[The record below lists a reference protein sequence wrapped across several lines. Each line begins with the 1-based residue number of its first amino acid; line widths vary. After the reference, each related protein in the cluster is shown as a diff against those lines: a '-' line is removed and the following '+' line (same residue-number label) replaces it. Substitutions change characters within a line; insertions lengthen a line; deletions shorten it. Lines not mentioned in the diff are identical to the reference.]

1 MSVELLAMVAVLP
14 ILVALIL
21 MVGMRWPATK
31 AMPLAWLV
39 CAVSGILVW
48 GLSPGYV
55 AALTLQGIV
64 TAIGVLI
71 IVFGAILIL
80 FTLEKSG
87 GMETIQYGMQNI
99 SRDKRVQAII
109 IGYMFAAFIEG
120 AAGFGTPAALA
131 APLLLALGFPAMAAA
146 IICLVFNSFPVSF
159 GAVGTPIV
167 MGLSPLKPILDAG
180 VADGG
185 MTYAAFYKIV
195 GEYCTMMH
203 IPMAFILPVFML
215 GFMTRFYGPNRTWSE
230 GFSAWKY
237 CIFAGVCFSVP
248 YFIVAWTLGP
258 ELPSLI
264 GGLIGLGIL
273 IYGTKRGFCVPE
285 TTWDFGPHE
294 KWDASWTGSIAASGK
309 TEFHPHMTQF
319 RAWLPYAI
327 IGLILVLTR
336 IPELGLKAWLA
347 SFKLSF
353 VDILGYQGV
362 NASIDYLFL
371 PGTIPFTL
379 VAILTIGLHSMKAND
394 VKDAWTTTFAKMK
407 APTIAL
413 FAAVALVSIFRGSG
427 VNDAGMDS
435 MPLALAKTLAAL
447 TGEAWPALASY
458 VGGLG
463 AFITGSNTVSDLL
476 FAQFQWDMAT
486 QLKLSKEII
495 VAAQAVGGGMGNMIC
510 IHNVVAVCAVVGL
523 SGSEGMI
530 IKALPALRH
539 HCRHHRLRAR
549 FLEWYRTIEE
559 GREKRFSGNVFPPF
573 PKPAAR
579 SPSLLY
585 QRLSRSS
592 NSDYN
597 ILRMKRPPEM
607 FRAAFSEM
615 DGDPQAVRSSDL
627 RRPGRSANSPKP

>member
-99 SRDKRVQAII
+99 SRRQARSGDHHRIHVRRLHRRR
-109 IGYMFAAFIEG
+109 GRFRHSRG
-120 AAGFGTPAALA
+120 ACRPTPAGPRFSRHGRGHHL
-131 APLLLALGFPAMAAA
+131 
-146 IICLVFNSFPVSF
+146 LVFNSFPVSF

-185 MTYAAFYKIV
+185 MTYAAFCKIV

-237 CIFAGVCFSVP
+237 CLFAGVCFSVP

-353 VDILGYQGV
+353 VNILGYQGV
-362 NASIDYLFL
+362 SASIDYLFL

-476 FAQFQWDMAT
+476 FSQFQWDMAT
-486 QLKLSKEII
+486 QLKFSKEII

-530 IKALPALRH
+530 IKKT
-539 HCRHHRLRAR
+539 
-549 FLEWYRTIEE
+549 FW
-559 GREKRFSGNVFPPF
+559 PF
-573 PKPAAR
+573 
-579 SPSLLY
+579 LLY
-585 QRLSRSS
+585 GIIVGIIACGLV
-592 NSDYN
+592 
-597 ILRMKRPPEM
+597 
-607 FRAAFSEM
+607 F
-615 DGDPQAVRSSDL
+615 
-627 RRPGRSANSPKP
+627 

>member
-185 MTYAAFYKIV
+185 MTYAAFCKIV

-215 GFMTRFYGPNRTWSE
+215 GFMTRFYGPNRTSPT
-230 GFSAWKY
+230 S
-237 CIFAGVCFSVP
+237 S
-248 YFIVAWTLGP
+248 LRGP
-258 ELPSLI
+258 LDPNCLPS
-264 GGLIGLGIL
+264 
-273 IYGTKRGFCVPE
+273 
-285 TTWDFGPHE
+285 
-294 KWDASWTGSIAASGK
+294 SAASS
-309 TEFHPHMTQF
+309 
-319 RAWLPYAI
+319 
-327 IGLILVLTR
+327 
-336 IPELGLKAWLA
+336 A
-347 SFKLSF
+347 SAFSF
-353 VDILGYQGV
+353 TAPSG
-362 NASIDYLFL
+362 ASASPKR
-371 PGTIPFTL
+371 PGTS
-379 VAILTIGLHSMKAND
+379 ARMKSG
-394 VKDAWTTTFAKMK
+394 T
-407 APTIAL
+407 PPGP
-413 FAAVALVSIFRGSG
+413 AAS
-427 VNDAGMDS
+427 
-435 MPLALAKTLAAL
+435 P
-447 TGEAWPALASY
+447 
-458 VGGLG
+458 
-463 AFITGSNTVSDLL
+463 
-476 FAQFQWDMAT
+476 
-486 QLKLSKEII
+486 
-495 VAAQAVGGGMGNMIC
+495 
-510 IHNVVAVCAVVGL
+510 
-523 SGSEGMI
+523 
-530 IKALPALRH
+530 
-539 HCRHHRLRAR
+539 
-549 FLEWYRTIEE
+549 
-559 GREKRFSGNVFPPF
+559 
-573 PKPAAR
+573 PAAR
-579 SPSLLY
+579 P
-585 QRLSRSS
+585 
-592 NSDYN
+592 NS
-597 ILRMKRPPEM
+597 IPT
-607 FRAAFSEM
+607 
-615 DGDPQAVRSSDL
+615 
-627 RRPGRSANSPKP
+627 

>member
-1 MSVELLAMVAVLP
+1 M
-14 ILVALIL
+14 
-21 MVGMRWPATK
+21 
-31 AMPLAWLV
+31 
-39 CAVSGILVW
+39 
-48 GLSPGYV
+48 
-55 AALTLQGIV
+55 QGIV

-185 MTYAAFYKIV
+185 MTYAAFCKIV

-362 NASIDYLFL
+362 SASIDYLFL

-476 FAQFQWDMAT
+476 FSQFQWDMAT
-486 QLKLSKEII
+486 QLKFSKEII

-530 IKALPALRH
+530 IKKT
-539 HCRHHRLRAR
+539 
-549 FLEWYRTIEE
+549 FW
-559 GREKRFSGNVFPPF
+559 PF
-573 PKPAAR
+573 
-579 SPSLLY
+579 LLY
-585 QRLSRSS
+585 GIIVGIIACGLV
-592 NSDYN
+592 
-597 ILRMKRPPEM
+597 
-607 FRAAFSEM
+607 F
-615 DGDPQAVRSSDL
+615 
-627 RRPGRSANSPKP
+627 